1 MNKIGDGYRRLL
13 GDYFPSTIIA
23 HIPRIEYP
31 WCSFVMLPT
40 SAEATTVTYTY
51 IQPFPSRGQVIT
63 MPPPVDGRLTG
74 VCLSFVFSLCGIR
87 FLSLLGKQKI
97 GWQRDAQVSAAAM
110 THSELNRNIFDNT
123 HDKKWGLVNEWMEK
137 PNTDKTQR
145 WFPPSGGKTKN
156 PTILPAQKKGKEK
169 DTIIRPH
176 TRWGHQPS
184 GCRTCSRDSSGC

>member
-1 MNKIGDGYRRLL
+1 MKRCVRRKEVVRAHALAHAFRHPAILQNGRPLQVHSSPLVSVEMNKIGDDYRRLL

-97 GWQRDAQVSAAAM
+97 GWQQDAQVSAAAM

-123 HDKKWGLVNEWMEK
+123 HDKK
-137 PNTDKTQR
+137 
-145 WFPPSGGKTKN
+145 
-156 PTILPAQKKGKEK
+156 
-169 DTIIRPH
+169 
-176 TRWGHQPS
+176 
-184 GCRTCSRDSSGC
+184 